1 MVANRV
7 KFAVGGP
14 LLDVVNPWLP
24 GRPHQAVAERVGAG
38 DNRIVEVCGGGGYLA
53 RLVSK

>member
-38 DNRIVEVCGGGGYLA
+38 DNRIVEVCGGTG
-53 RLVSK
+53 